1 MVIEKSLLVVHG
13 LILCSNM
20 QKLLDCSSAV
30 VSTDFGID
38 KDDLGKI

>member
-13 LILCSNM
+13 LIWCSNM
-20 QKLLDCSSAV
+20 QKPLDSSSSV